1 MSAMT
6 RIAMVGMIAVAI
18 LSGCQSM
25 PWQKKEPMPPV
36 ELLSDTP
43 KADAPVGAPPTQ
55 APTAEAAKPSGL
67 ELSTNQRFKDVPL
80 PAKAKEDPERS
91 YVYESAKLQIGRMVY
106 NIHADPNDI
115 ANFYIAES
123 PAAGWKLD
131 NAQQALGNT
140 YLLFT
145 KPGKRLE
152 VTVQPLGMGRGERL
166 ILHMIPDG
174 PSGV

>member
-1 MSAMT
+1 MT
-6 RIAMVGMIAVAI
+6 RVAMVVMIAVVI

-25 PWQKKEPMPPV
+25 PWEKKEPMPPV
-36 ELLSDTP
+36 ELLDDTP
-43 KADAPVGAPPTQ
+43 KGAPPSQTP
-55 APTAEAAKPSGL
+55 APAAEAAKTSGL
-67 ELSTNQRFKDVPL
+67 ELSTSQRFKDVPL
-80 PAKAKEDPERS
+80 PAKAKEDPDRS
-91 YVYESAKLQIGRMVY
+91 YVYESATLQIGRMVY
-106 NIHADPNDI
+106 NIHANPNEI
-115 ANFYIAES
+115 ANFYIADC

-131 NAQQALGNT
+131 NSQQALGNT

-166 ILHMIPDG
+166 ILHMVPDG

>member
-1 MSAMT
+1 MT
-6 RIAMVGMIAVAI
+6 RIVMMGMIAVAV

-25 PWQKKEPMPPV
+25 PWSKKEPMPPV
-36 ELLSDTP
+36 ELLPDAP
-43 KADAPVGAPPTQ
+43 KDGAPVGAPPSQT
-55 APTAEAAKPSGL
+55 ASPAAEAAKPSGL

-80 PAKAKEDPERS
+80 PAKAKEDAERS
-91 YVYESAKLQIGRMVY
+91 YVYESAALQIGRMVY
-106 NIHADPNDI
+106 NIHANPNDI
-115 ANFYIAES
+115 ANFYIAEC

-152 VTVQPLGMGRGERL
+152 VTVQPLGMGRGQRL
-166 ILHMIPDG
+166 ILHMVPDG
-174 PSGV
+174 QPGA

>member
-1 MSAMT
+1 MT
-6 RIAMVGMIAVAI
+6 RVAMVGMIAVVI

-25 PWQKKEPMPPV
+25 PWQKTEPMPPV
-36 ELLSDTP
+36 ELLD
-43 KADAPVGAPPTQ
+43 DAPKGDAPKGAPPSQ
-55 APTAEAAKPSGL
+55 APAAEAAKPSGL
-67 ELSTNQRFKDVPL
+67 ELSTQQRFKDVPL

-91 YVYESAKLQIGRMVY
+91 YVYESAALQIGRMVY
-106 NIHADPNDI
+106 NIHANPNDI

-145 KPGKRLE
+145 KQGKRLE
-152 VTVQPLGMGRGERL
+152 VTVQPLGMGRGQRL
-166 ILHMIPDG
+166 ILHMVPVG
-174 PSGV
+174 QPGV

>member
-1 MSAMT
+1 MT
-6 RIAMVGMIAVAI
+6 RVAMVVMIAVVI

-36 ELLSDTP
+36 ELLDDAP
-43 KADAPVGAPPTQ
+43 KGGAPVGAPASQ
-55 APTAEAAKPSGL
+55 APAAEAVKPSGL
-67 ELSTNQRFKDVPL
+67 ELSTAQRFKDVPL
-80 PAKAKEDPERS
+80 PMKAKEDAERS
-91 YVYESAKLQIGRMVY
+91 YVYESAALQVGRMVY
-106 NIHADPNDI
+106 NIHANPNDI
-115 ANFYIAES
+115 ANFYIAEC

-166 ILHMIPDG
+166 ILHMVPDG
-174 PSGV
+174 VSGS

>member
-1 MSAMT
+1 MT
-6 RIAMVGMIAVAI
+6 RVAMVGMIAVVI

-25 PWQKKEPMPPV
+25 PWQKSEPMPPV
-36 ELLSDTP
+36 ELLDDTP
-43 KADAPVGAPPTQ
+43 KGDTPKGAPPSQ
-55 APTAEAAKPSGL
+55 TATADPAKSSGL
-67 ELSTNQRFKDVPL
+67 ELATSQRFKDVPL
-80 PAKAKEDPERS
+80 PSKAKEDAERS
-91 YVYESAKLQIGRMVY
+91 YVYESAALQIGRMVY
-106 NIHADPNDI
+106 NIHANPNDI
-115 ANFYIAES
+115 ANFYIGEC

-166 ILHMIPDG
+166 ILHMVPDG
-174 PSGV
+174 QPGS

>member
-1 MSAMT
+1 MT
-6 RIAMVGMIAVAI
+6 RIAVVGIVAVAI
-18 LSGCQSM
+18 LTGCQSM

-36 ELLSDTP
+36 ELLDDTP
-43 KADAPVGAPPTQ
+43 KGAPPSQSATPVPD
-55 APTAEAAKPSGL
+55 ATKPSGL
-67 ELSTNQRFKDVPL
+67 ALSANQRFKEVPL
-80 PAKAKEDPERS
+80 PEKAKEDPDRS
-91 YVYESAKLQIGRMVY
+91 YVYESSALQIGRMVY

-115 ANFYIAES
+115 ANFYIQEC

-152 VTVQPLGMGRGERL
+152 VTVQPLGMGRGQRL
-166 ILHMIPDG
+166 ILHMVPNSQ
-174 PSGV
+174 SGS